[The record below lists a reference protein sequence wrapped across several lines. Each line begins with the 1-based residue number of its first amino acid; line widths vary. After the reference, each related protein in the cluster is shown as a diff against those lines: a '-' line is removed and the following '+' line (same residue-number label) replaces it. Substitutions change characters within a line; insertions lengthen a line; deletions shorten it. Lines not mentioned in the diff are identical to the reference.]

1 MNVACDK
8 CGKAYLLPDGALQ
21 PGVQVRI
28 KCKQCA
34 NVFTVTQ
41 QLVQTA
47 PPPAPEAPA
56 PEPLAE
62 VPVSDNVPSDPNA
75 PPGEVTRA
83 FIAQSGANKRN
94 PPWKIALFVAGFI
107 GLPTLA
113 LWGASS
119 MGVATVKV
127 TNEQGET
134 VEQPFFSA
142 QGVTGL
148 KDLLSGAESERQQK
162 AAQAK
167 AAAVAKAHAE
177 QQTHHHSGGL
187 DDGPRGANTGAV
199 ASGDLKGDGLAGF
212 YASDV
217 GKKDVGPKIR
227 GGDDSA
233 PAMAHAGGL
242 DDTAAAKVVA
252 LSQPAFQSCIENALR
267 RNPQLKVG
275 KVILKINIG
284 KSGAVKGTGIAPK
297 VHETSDW
304 GTCLAERAKRMVF
317 PPFDGDDEAEI
328 EVPLLV
334 GVSL

>member
-41 QLVQTA
+41 QLVVAA
-47 PPPAPEAPA
+47 PPPEVK

-62 VPVSDNVPSDPNA
+62 VPVSANVPSDPNA

-83 FIAQSGANKRN
+83 FIAQSGANRRN
-94 PPWKIALFVAGFI
+94 PPWKIALFVLGFV

-113 LWGASS
+113 LWLASS

-148 KDLLSGAESERQQK
+148 RDLLSGAEAERRDK

-167 AAAVAKAHAE
+167 AAAVARANA
-177 QQTHHHSGGL
+177 HHHGSGLG
-187 DDGPRGANTGAV
+187 DDGPRGGTTGGAV
-199 ASGDLKGDGLAGF
+199 GSGDLKGGNLAGF
-212 YASDV
+212 YADDV
-217 GKKDVGPKIR
+217 GKKDVGPKLR
-227 GGDDSA
+227 GGGDEAA
-233 PAMAHAGGL
+233 PPTAHAGGL
-242 DDTAAAKVVA
+242 DDAAAAKVVA
-252 LSQPAFQSCIENALR
+252 QSQPAFQSCIENALR
-267 RNPQLKVG
+267 RNPGLKVG
-275 KVILKINIG
+275 KVIMHVSIG
-284 KSGAVKGTGIAPK
+284 KSGAVKGTTIAPK
-297 VHETSDW
+297 VHEASDW

-328 EVPLLV
+328 EVPLVV
-334 GVSL
+334 GVAF